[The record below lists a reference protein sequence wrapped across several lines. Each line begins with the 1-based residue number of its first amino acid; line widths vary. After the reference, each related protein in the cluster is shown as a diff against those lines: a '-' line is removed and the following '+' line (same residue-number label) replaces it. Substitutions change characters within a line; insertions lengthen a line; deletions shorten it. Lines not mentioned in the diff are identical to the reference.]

1 MIRTLSINAIQTR
14 TQSVPRRIARDVVSL
29 PLTESSLLMARDISG
44 METILKNTKEREM
57 SRSEETKS
65 FLNAIAD
72 ATGDKPNKM
81 ELMAMQVLLLKEISM
96 SLASI
101 ADSLKE
107 DRS

>member
-1 MIRTLSINAIQTR
+1 MNRT
-14 TQSVPRRIARDVVSL
+14 
-29 PLTESSLLMARDISG
+29 
-44 METILKNTKEREM
+44 
-57 SRSEETKS
+57 EENKS

>member
-1 MIRTLSINAIQTR
+1 
-14 TQSVPRRIARDVVSL
+14 
-29 PLTESSLLMARDISG
+29 MAKDTSG
-44 METILKNTKEREM
+44 METISKNTEERDM
-57 SRSEETKS
+57 NRTEENKS

-81 ELMAMQVLLLKEISM
+81 ELMAMQVLLLREISV

>member
-1 MIRTLSINAIQTR
+1 MNRT
-14 TQSVPRRIARDVVSL
+14 
-29 PLTESSLLMARDISG
+29 E
-44 METILKNTKEREM
+44 KNKN
-57 SRSEETKS
+57 
-65 FLNAIAD
+65 FINAIAD